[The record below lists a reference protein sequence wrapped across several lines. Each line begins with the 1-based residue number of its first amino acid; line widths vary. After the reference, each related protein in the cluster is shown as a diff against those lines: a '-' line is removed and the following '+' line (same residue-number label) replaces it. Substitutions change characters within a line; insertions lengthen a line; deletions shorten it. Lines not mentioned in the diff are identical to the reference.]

1 MNGPSD
7 RARRTR
13 SARHVRKT
21 PWLAATTLWRREV
34 VRFLRE
40 PSRVASAAVTPL
52 LFWGLIGSGFSGA
65 FRLPGEAAGAGGAS
79 ETTGFLEYF
88 YPGTLMLVLLFAAIF
103 STISL
108 IEDRR
113 EGFLQGVLAAPVPR
127 LAVVAGKVA
136 GGATLAWLQAAPI
149 LLLAPLAGVPWSA
162 ASLAAAAGV
171 MVLVAVELAAV
182 GVVFAWRTS
191 SVQGFHAVMNL
202 LLMPLWLLS
211 GAFFP
216 VSAAPGWLAAVMQIN
231 PLTFALAALRGA
243 LYSSAPASDTAATG
257 LPAFAPALA
266 VTVAVAAAAFLLAVV
281 VARRP
286 GPGAGR
292 AGTGDREETSG

>member
-1 MNGPSD
+1 VSRDSHTAGRGGERGSGRN
-7 RARRTR
+7 AER
-13 SARHVRKT
+13 SAGSARSA
-21 PWLAATTLWRREV
+21 PWLAAATLWRREI

-65 FRLPGEAAGAGGAS
+65 FRLPGEGGAADAGDAA
-79 ETTGFLEYF
+79 TGFLEYF
-88 YPGTLMLVLLFAAIF
+88 YPGTLLLILLFAAIF

-202 LLMPLWLLS
+202 LLIPLWLLS

-216 VSAAPGWLAAVMQIN
+216 ISAAPGWLAAVMRVN

-243 LYSSAPASDTAATG
+243 LYSAAPATEAAATG
-257 LPAFAPALA
+257 LPALAPALL
-266 VTVAVAAAAFLLAVV
+266 VTGALAVAAFGLAVV
-281 VARRP
+281 VARPPRV
-286 GPGAGR
+286 
-292 AGTGDREETSG
+292 T

>member
-1 MNGPSD
+1 MNGPVD
-7 RARRTR
+7 GARHAR
-13 SARHVRKT
+13 SAQHVRYT
-21 PWLAATTLWRREV
+21 PWLAAATLWHREV

-65 FRLPGEAAGAGGAS
+65 FRLPGEAVGAGGA

-216 VSAAPGWLAAVMQIN
+216 VSAAPGWLAAVMQVN

-243 LYSSAPASDTAATG
+243 LYSSAPASDAAATG

-281 VARRP
+281 MARRP

-292 AGTGDREETSG
+292 AGTGDRDATSD

>member
-1 MNGPSD
+1 MN
-7 RARRTR
+7 RAKSRT
-13 SARHVRKT
+13 S
-21 PWLAATTLWRREV
+21 WLAALTLWRREV

-65 FRLPGEAAGAGGAS
+65 FRLPGGSPEAEA
-79 ETTGFLEYF
+79 TGFLEYF

-216 VSAAPGWLAAVMQIN
+216 VSAAPGWLAAVMRLN
-231 PLTFALAALRGA
+231 PLTYALAALRGA
-243 LYSSAPASDTAATG
+243 LYSTSPVPDAGATG
-257 LPAFAPALA
+257 LPAVAPALA
-266 VTVAVAAAAFLLAVV
+266 VTVAVTVAGFLLAVV

-286 GPGAGR
+286 SARR
-292 AGTGDREETSG
+292 APE